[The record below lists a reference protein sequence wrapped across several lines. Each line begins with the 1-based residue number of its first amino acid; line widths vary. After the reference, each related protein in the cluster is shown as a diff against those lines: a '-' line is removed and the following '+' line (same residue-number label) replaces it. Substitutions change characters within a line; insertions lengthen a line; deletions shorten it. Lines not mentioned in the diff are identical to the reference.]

1 MIDLHAHI
9 LFDID
14 DGPETLYESMRLC
27 EMGVDYGID
36 RIAATSHLYQPEDVD
51 AFVHRRNERILRL
64 REEIDKRGLQLRI
77 YPGAEVFVDDSIY
90 TAKDLDKVTLNNS
103 RYLLVEFEFHDVS
116 PRRLVRYV
124 DTIFGMDLVPIIAH
138 PERYSF
144 LQADFGL
151 IDFLVQRGALFQVN
165 ADSLAGLNGFEEF
178 DLAYRMVRHHAASFI
193 ATDAHSHLGRAN
205 DLLRMIRSF
214 PPDIPR
220 ETLDYMLYTAPSHV
234 LANKELPHIHRSE
247 LRRRRYDG

>member
-14 DGPETLYESMRLC
+14 DGPETMYESMRLC
-27 EMGVDYGID
+27 ETGVEYGID
-36 RIAATSHLYQPEDVD
+36 RIAATSHLYDPGEIAD
-51 AFVHRRNERILRL
+51 FVHRRNDRILRV
-64 REEIDKRGLQLRI
+64 REEIEKRGLPLQV

-90 TAKDLDKVTLNNS
+90 TAKHLDKVTLNNS

-116 PRRLVRYV
+116 PRRLIRYV
-124 DTIFGMDLVPIIAH
+124 DTIFSMDLVPIIAH

-151 IDFLVQRGALFQVN
+151 VDFLVQRGALFQVN
-165 ADSLAGLNGFEEF
+165 ADSLAGLTGFEEF
-178 DLAYRMVRHHAASFI
+178 DLAYRMVRHNAASII
-193 ATDAHSHLGRAN
+193 ATDAHSHLGRSN

-214 PPDIPR
+214 PSDIPR
-220 ETLDYMLYTAPSHV
+220 ETLDYMLYTAPFHV
-234 LANKELPHIHRSE
+234 LADKDLPHIHRTN
-247 LRRRRYDG
+247 LRRRRYDE